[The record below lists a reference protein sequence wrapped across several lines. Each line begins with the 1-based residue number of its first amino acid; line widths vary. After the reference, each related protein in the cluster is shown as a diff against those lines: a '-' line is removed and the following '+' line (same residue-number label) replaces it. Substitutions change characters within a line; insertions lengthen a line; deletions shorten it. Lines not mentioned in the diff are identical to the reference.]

1 MRELGRDRRG
11 VSPVVG
17 KTLEVGLALLF
28 VTMLTAT
35 LFGNAVPAART
46 TAGDEVGER
55 ATASAAQRIQQAVP
69 PNATSATATYRVDL
83 PRTIRGE
90 GYHLRVENRT
100 LTLDHPDPGIAAS
113 IPLALPEHV
122 TRVDGAWWSR
132 NESTVHVRTTGE
144 GTVVTL
150 A

>member
-1 MRELGRDRRG
+1 MRRLGRDRRA

-28 VTMLTAT
+28 ITMLTAT

-55 ATASAAQRIQQAVP
+55 ATASAAQRIQQSVP
-69 PNATSATATYRVDL
+69 PNVTAARATYRVDL

-90 GYHLRVENRT
+90 GYYLRVEDRT
-100 LTLDHPDPGIAAS
+100 LVLDHPDPGIDARV
-113 IPLALPEHV
+113 PLALPSHV
-122 TRVDGAWWSR
+122 ARVEGAWWSR
-132 NESTVHVRTTGE
+132 NESAVRVETTGE

-150 A
+150 K